1 MPTPIL
7 SQIYRI
13 GLLIIVAI
21 PWCANAG
28 NDIEEFRLFPGE
40 SYTSMGVTVSWDV
53 ANSTDESVPTQN
65 SLRMMGPETVI
76 EGVDIQPS
84 EFEEVAYLDDVAI
97 GFKAD
102 TIQVQSNAQRSNAYG
117 GGRYGNA
124 RYKVRSL
131 GCRAWGQSSEIS
143 VLHRIEE
150 PRYFVS
156 HVCPIKINQI
166 LLTVSSDKV
175 DYPDGSKYLEMVA
188 TDTITDETQ
197 TIPAANDAVK
207 SIGRFTVAV
216 GRAFE
221 ETKTVVIQ
229 VSAEPDLTIRGKDA
243 WVEDYS
249 FKDSTTLEKALSD
262 LGDRYG
268 FKADWEAFE
277 GKEESIDYGKNL
289 NVPEM
294 TISAGRPLKEVLE
307 LLGKNELDDKVTF
320 EWETPTL
327 LSVYPI
333 GYKEVRD
340 QQQRAKQIEQAK
352 KEFEKNYQLETQ
364 VYKLSKITPVT
375 AKALIERELRSYQL
389 SGTEV
394 RSYPLGTG
402 SERSTWVVEQCIADE
417 KANAVIVTA
426 IPETHKKV
434 EELLAKM
441 EGVLEAEQKE
451 KAAPLQLYK
460 VEVALLQSAE
470 PQTDEAT
477 PEYWEALDTV
487 VEDLN
492 VQGDSLYQLVE
503 LLATF
508 GETSINCSQTVPDL
522 GVHVTLKGKTI
533 REILNT
539 LSKMYDLWIDYQPET
554 VLIRPT
560 SERAVTHLVD
570 PKDYGLGQ
578 EDLNQFN
585 VEAVSELGRSNQSI
599 TNSVDRGGSFSVTM
613 GEHTCE
619 FTFQDFRDPYLIVN
633 GRVQGESKT
642 LIDST
647 LFLEQN
653 KPSVLAI
660 TNMRDT
666 LILVVRLLEIR

>member
-1 MPTPIL
+1 VYTLKSLTPI
-7 SQIYRI
+7 
-13 GLLIIVAI
+13 
-21 PWCANAG
+21 
-28 NDIEEFRLFPGE
+28 
-40 SYTSMGVTVSWDV
+40 
-53 ANSTDESVPTQN
+53 
-65 SLRMMGPETVI
+65 
-76 EGVDIQPS
+76 
-84 EFEEVAYLDDVAI
+84 
-97 GFKAD
+97 
-102 TIQVQSNAQRSNAYG
+102 
-117 GGRYGNA
+117 
-124 RYKVRSL
+124 
-131 GCRAWGQSSEIS
+131 
-143 VLHRIEE
+143 
-150 PRYFVS
+150 
-156 HVCPIKINQI
+156 
-166 LLTVSSDKV
+166 
-175 DYPDGSKYLEMVA
+175 
-188 TDTITDETQ
+188 
-197 TIPAANDAVK
+197 
-207 SIGRFTVAV
+207 
-216 GRAFE
+216 
-221 ETKTVVIQ
+221 
-229 VSAEPDLTIRGKDA
+229 
-243 WVEDYS
+243 
-249 FKDSTTLEKALSD
+249 
-262 LGDRYG
+262 
-268 FKADWEAFE
+268 
-277 GKEESIDYGKNL
+277 
-289 NVPEM
+289 
-294 TISAGRPLKEVLE
+294 
-307 LLGKNELDDKVTF
+307 
-320 EWETPTL
+320 
-327 LSVYPI
+327 
-333 GYKEVRD
+333 
-340 QQQRAKQIEQAK
+340 
-352 KEFEKNYQLETQ
+352 
-364 VYKLSKITPVT
+364 T
-375 AKALIERELRSYQL
+375 AKALIDRELHSYTFVYGNSEREPRVSSHEVDYWEEQ
-389 SGTEV
+389 GTRPGARPGDDPSSLLV
-394 RSYPLGTG
+394 S
-402 SERSTWVVEQCIADE
+402 EQCIADE

-434 EELLAKM
+434 AALLAKM
-441 EGVLEAEQKE
+441 EGVLEQEQIE
-451 KAAPLQLYK
+451 KALPLHLYNI
-460 VEVALLQSAE
+460 EVALLQSAE

-647 LFLEQN
+647 LFLEEDT
-653 KPSVLAI
+653 PSVLAI